1 MDKNKDTETDKIEQ
15 RRAETKARL
24 DALKAKDGT
33 KKPIKTG
40 SRFGRILFPIIVV
53 LLVLVVAVWVVFATG
68 LPQRYAVPLRVGTEK
83 VSILEYRHLAN
94 LVISEYDASI
104 KKSSTNFKK
113 EFEKAKEYNRNLSP
127 KSVPDAFSAKE
138 GHRDRA

>member
-53 LLVLVVAVWVVFATG
+53 LLVLVVAVFSLTT
-68 LPQRYAVPLRVGTEK
+68 LTLDKQ
-83 VSILEYRHLAN
+83 N
-94 LVISEYDASI
+94 ISKRIHYS
-104 KKSSTNFKK
+104 
-113 EFEKAKEYNRNLSP
+113 
-127 KSVPDAFSAKE
+127 
-138 GHRDRA
+138 